1 MPESGLWSLEGSLSS
16 LRPQVRKVLPADVKG
31 FTQIYD
37 PDFHFGLC
45 TTFPA
50 FFFEIHEKLFV
61 RMDDVV
67 QNTFRWPRGLP
78 G

>member
-1 MPESGLWSLEGSLSS
+1 MVIP
-16 LRPQVRKVLPADVKG
+16 PADVKG

-50 FFFEIHEKLFV
+50 FFCEIHEKLFV

-67 QNTFRWPRGLP
+67 QNTFRWPRAYRDEAFKPLGRNILMSD
-78 G
+78 GKN